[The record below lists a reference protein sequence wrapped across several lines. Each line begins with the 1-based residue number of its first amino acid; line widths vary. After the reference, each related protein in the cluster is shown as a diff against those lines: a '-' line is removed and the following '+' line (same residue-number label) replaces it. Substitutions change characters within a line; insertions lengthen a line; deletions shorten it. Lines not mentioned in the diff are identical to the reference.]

1 MPILDNTIGAVFL
14 GTSASSLLF
23 GLAIV
28 QTRLYYHNFPK
39 DWTFQKV
46 SVAVLMTLA
55 TSHLLFILHAV
66 YFYLIVNFGRLAA
79 LESIVWS
86 FKLQLLINHDG
97 YLSSKLI
104 RYESV
109 ETRETVLAI
118 LARSRCVHLAGGW
131 AVGIFAMVNSYERKY
146 FTDLDSMRRII
157 YAAPAIA
164 TSVDVILA
172 TALCYY
178 LRRSRSAFVGG
189 TNNKILIIMRY
200 NAENNN
206 GSHSA
211 CSLSALITASEDIPS
226 LEAFLTGHICSLQY
240 AIIPR
245 TLVFAAIEL
254 LLPHLY
260 VNSYLSML
268 NARMSINK
276 RDTFT
281 LDVNKASVGS
291 AVNPRTDDGN
301 IGSMNSKIGS
311 IGLGLSPTKFM
322 SSQKR
327 ASDPHGKRGTLERH
341 SGVLP
346 VWAPRPT
353 RLGNA
358 HESEDG
364 CPEQPG
370 QPGDACSECKLSES
384 LSQYQDEACA
394 V

>member
-1 MPILDNTIGAVFL
+1 MKDKPILDNTIGAVFL
-14 GTSASSLLF
+14 GTSASCLLF

-39 DWTFQKV
+39 DWTFQKI

-55 TSHLLFILHAV
+55 TSHLLFTLHAV

-86 FKLQLLINHDG
+86 FKLQLLI
-97 YLSSKLI
+97 S
-104 RYESV
+104 
-109 ETRETVLAI
+109 TMMAI
-118 LARSRCVHLAGGW
+118 LVQSLYAMRVWKLGRQFSRFWPGLVVFIVAGGW

-200 NAENNN
+200 VIVT
-206 GSHSA
+206 GFLTSA
-211 CSLSALITASEDIPS
+211 CSLSALIT
-226 LEAFLTGHICSLQY
+226 Y
-240 AIIPR
+240 AIIPH

-268 NARMSINK
+268 NARTSINK
-276 RDTFT
+276 RETFT

-301 IGSMNSKIGS
+301 IGSRSSKIGS
-311 IGLGLSPTKFM
+311 IGLALSPTKFM

-327 ASDPHGKRGTLERH
+327 ASDPHGKRATLERH
-341 SGVLP
+341 SGVFP
-346 VWAPRPT
+346 VWAPRPVQ
-353 RLGNA
+353 LGNA
-358 HESEDG
+358 PVSEDG
-364 CPEQPG
+364 CPEQT
-370 QPGDACSECKLSES
+370 GDACSACKLSEK